1 MAMLDASLG
10 SGAETGLTE
19 WRNFHDVT
27 YTREKRIECIHWVPE
42 EPDVVAASYLDN
54 LTYGQRLET
63 MGKPRPSCILLW
75 SFHNPLSPHAALL
88 SPSEVVTFSFCPTDR
103 RFVVGGLI
111 TGQMVLWRVTDQELG
126 VTAAK
131 RGKVARKKR
140 EKEGHDKGDVEKS
153 KEKVKT
159 VMTTTKNKPALEIKH
174 KLVSTIDDSHKRA
187 CRSIAWLPHWLDVER
202 KGKCVD
208 NRSTLEGEEET
219 VEKAKF
225 FVTVAGDGQ
234 VFLWDFQSARDAVVR
249 GEHDFTW
256 RPIHSVQLQRQDSGT
271 EMGCTHILP
280 LASMNLTQK
289 AQENRESNFLSN
301 FFATTEE
308 GEVIFGDWA
317 AVGSAEKKPELVKS
331 LCEVSKTFR
340 PLLELRESHRMSDL
354 MLAVSDWE
362 FSLWYIGGSAPS
374 LTRPRRANM
383 DEEEEEGDEVET
395 ARPVKSLA
403 DRIREPIFRSAAPS
417 NYFACGA
424 CSPSRPA
431 VLYLG
436 RVDGSVDVW
445 DFTDQSHQPLM
456 SFPVTAAGLTSMTF
470 CPEGKSLMA
479 VGDDHGHLHVL
490 RLPVNLV
497 WGPDRE
503 EEIVRQIL
511 DHAYHNLDGVPERKK
526 MLEALKQQN
535 EKDTTTGDEETVVL
549 TDSMV
554 DEEYKKT
561 LAEFCEAAG
570 IPQASSSEAPPM

>member
-1 MAMLDASLG
+1 MACWSPPRAKPEEQLTFHDKILRDIPLTSREWASTTHEMTDIEIRGPSPVMHNRQRQPLARYIVTKPASELGGPVHFSSGVQYEAQVASGMRLSKHAKASLREFILKPEINFAIEQALQQNETMDVFARDFDKLGVDESRMAMLDASLG

-27 YTREKRIECIHWVPE
+27 YTREKRIECIHWVPG

-63 MGKPRPSCILLW
+63 MGK
-75 SFHNPLSPHAALL
+75 
-88 SPSEVVTFSFCPTDR
+88 
-103 RFVVGGLI
+103 
-111 TGQMVLWRVTDQELG
+111 
-126 VTAAK
+126 
-131 RGKVARKKR
+131 
-140 EKEGHDKGDVEKS
+140 
-153 KEKVKT
+153 
-159 VMTTTKNKPALEIKH
+159 
-174 KLVSTIDDSHKRA
+174 
-187 CRSIAWLPHWLDVER
+187 
-202 KGKCVD
+202 
-208 NRSTLEGEEET
+208 
-219 VEKAKF
+219 
-225 FVTVAGDGQ
+225 
-234 VFLWDFQSARDAVVR
+234 
-249 GEHDFTW
+249 
-256 RPIHSVQLQRQDSGT
+256 
-271 EMGCTHILP
+271 
-280 LASMNLTQK
+280 
-289 AQENRESNFLSN
+289 
-301 FFATTEE
+301 
-308 GEVIFGDWA
+308 
-317 AVGSAEKKPELVKS
+317 
-331 LCEVSKTFR
+331 
-340 PLLELRESHRMSDL
+340 DL

-490 RLPVNLV
+490 KLPVNLV

-511 DHAYHNLDGVPERKK
+511 DHAYHNLDGVPERKT

-535 EKDTTTGDEETVVL
+535 EKVSTTIDL
-549 TDSMV
+549 
-554 DEEYKKT
+554 
-561 LAEFCEAAG
+561 
-570 IPQASSSEAPPM
+570 